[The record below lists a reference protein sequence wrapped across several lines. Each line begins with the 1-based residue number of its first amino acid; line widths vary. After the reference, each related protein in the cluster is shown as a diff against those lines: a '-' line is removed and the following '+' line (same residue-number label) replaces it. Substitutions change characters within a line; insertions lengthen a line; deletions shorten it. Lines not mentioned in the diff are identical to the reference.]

1 MKKQIIALLTVG
13 LISLSGILV
22 FANNKSSIAKND
34 VNSNGEHEDISGVN
48 GDVNDIAIRG
58 IVKDISI
65 DNGLT
70 SVRVEGNLEK
80 DTRYDIANIL
90 VGKDT
95 IIKKGNSSSNLK
107 VSDLKIGQKIEVVF
121 QGPEGRSYPV
131 TANAYSI
138 NIIDEK
144 N

>member
-13 LISLSGILV
+13 LISVSGILV

-34 VNSNGEHEDISGVN
+34 VNSNGDV
-48 GDVNDIAIRG
+48 DVNDIAIRG
-58 IVKDISI
+58 IIKGIGI
-65 DNGLT
+65 DKEVT

-80 DTRYDIANIL
+80 DTSYDIADVL

-95 IIKKGNSSSNLK
+95 IIKKGNSSSTLK

-144 N
+144 IK

>member
-13 LISLSGILV
+13 LISVSGILV

-34 VNSNGEHEDISGVN
+34 VNSNGDV
-48 GDVNDIAIRG
+48 DVNDIAIRG
-58 IVKDISI
+58 IIKGIGI
-65 DNGLT
+65 DKEVT

-80 DTRYDIANIL
+80 DTSYDIADVL

-95 IIKKGNSSSNLK
+95 IIKKDNSSSNLK

-144 N
+144 IK